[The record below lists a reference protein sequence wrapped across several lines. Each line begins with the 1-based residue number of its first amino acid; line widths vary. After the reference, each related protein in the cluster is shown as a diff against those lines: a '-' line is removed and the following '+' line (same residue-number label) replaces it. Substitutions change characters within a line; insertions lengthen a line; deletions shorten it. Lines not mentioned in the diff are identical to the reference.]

1 MSIKECMRGA
11 LAAGLLLS
19 INTVANAQ
27 TWEVYDHDFK
37 MTQRIENDNIKVLSE
52 TVRVSVGE
60 KSLQLLN
67 QDYKPFF
74 TLKGHKIYQF
84 LEPWLIVTEED
95 KFGAFHEY
103 GEEIFAV
110 EYDEI
115 TTYYNKLLGRKG
127 NAYFFYDRGNKK
139 IKPLGAFES
148 AYFADNGQIIAKVP
162 AGYLL
167 PLSDTPTKL
176 YQHLEV
182 ISEKNILSR
191 ENSGYGLINREGNY
205 ILDPVVDELKHLE
218 GDYYYG
224 LEGNQHM
231 LLKALEHK
239 ADIKYTSFHRITI
252 ENDMI
257 LEYIHGKLR
266 RVMKNDGILLD
277 VYGMDSVRRRG
288 KDHYNVYFRDK
299 KVGLLNEQGKWDVT
313 PSENIQKLF
322 PGNDGLYGALI
333 DGKYGFVDRS
343 GKLRIANRYDQI
355 GKYSEGLAAFK
366 IDSRWG
372 YLDTYD
378 RIAIQPQYEE
388 VGEFHQ
394 GIAIVKKNGKSNLID
409 KSGKELLNNYYQR
422 ISLTEDNYYLT
433 EENDKFGLVNAYGN
447 EVSIPKFDEI
457 RREGNDHILIRR
469 GEKYGIMRESGEYS
483 LPIYYKNIVFDKGNE
498 RVLAEDEYVPVRLD
512 TVCLLYTSP
521 SPRD

>member
-1 MSIKECMRGA
+1 MLIKECMRGA
-11 LAAGLLLS
+11 LAAGLLFSL
-19 INTVANAQ
+19 NTVANAQ

-52 TVRVSVGE
+52 SVRVSVRD

-67 QDYKPFF
+67 QNYKPFY
-74 TLKGHKIYQF
+74 TLKGQKIYQF
-84 LEPWLIVTEED
+84 LEPWLIVSED
-95 KFGAFHEY
+95 DKYGAFHEY

-115 TTYYNKLLGRKG
+115 TTFYNTILGRKD
-127 NAYFFYDRGNKK
+127 NAYFFYDRGSKK
-139 IKPLGAFES
+139 IKPLGAFDH

-162 AGYLL
+162 AGFLL
-167 PLSDTPTKL
+167 PLSNKPTKL

-182 ISEKNILSR
+182 ISEKNILSK
-191 ENSGYGLINREGNY
+191 ENTGYGLINRDGNY

-224 LEGNQHM
+224 LEGTQHM

-239 ADIKYTSFHRITI
+239 ADIKYSSYHRISI
-252 ENDMI
+252 DNDMI

-266 RVMKNDGILLD
+266 RIMKHDGILLD

-299 KVGLLNEQGKWDVT
+299 KVGLLNEEGKWDVM

-343 GKLRIANRYDQI
+343 GKLRVANRYDQI

-366 IDSRWG
+366 LNNKWG

-388 VGEFHQ
+388 VGEFNQ
-394 GIAIVKKNGKSNLID
+394 GIAIVKKDGKSNLID
-409 KSGKELLNNYYQR
+409 KNGKELLNNYYER
-422 ISLTEDNYYLT
+422 ISLTEENYYLT

-447 EVSIPKFDEI
+447 EISIPKFDEL
-457 RREGNDHILIRR
+457 RREGNDQILIRR
-469 GEKYGIMRESGEYS
+469 GEKYGVMRESGEYS
-483 LPIYYKNIVFDKGNE
+483 LPIYYKNIVFDKSNE
-498 RVLAEDEYVPVRLD
+498 RVLAEDEYIPVRLE
-512 TVCLLYTSP
+512 TVS
-521 SPRD
+521 DDKKKNKKGA